1 MARFT
6 AEGPLS
12 YEKACVLI
20 SDLKKNGIDAN
31 ITAGGVSLYPEP
43 EQIESAQEICKRHGA
58 GFYPGFSSAQEGV
71 MLKSDDGWKVAE
83 KVTNDARA
91 LRNEWVVEGGDE

>member
-31 ITAGGVSLYPEP
+31 ITAGGVAIS
-43 EQIESAQEICKRHGA
+43 RA
-58 GFYPGFSSAQEGV
+58 GT
-71 MLKSDDGWKVAE
+71 D
-83 KVTNDARA
+83 
-91 LRNEWVVEGGDE
+91 

>member
-20 SDLKKNGIDAN
+20 SDLRKNGIEAN
-31 ITAGGVSLYPEP
+31 ITAGGGIAVS
-43 EQIESAQEICKRHGA
+43 RA
-58 GFYPGFSSAQEGV
+58 GTG
-71 MLKSDDGWKVAE
+71 SDRRGNLQASWGWV
-83 KVTNDARA
+83 
-91 LRNEWVVEGGDE
+91 LPWLL